1 MSDPHPAEDLL
12 RPTLADT
19 ESPVALYSLQAFCLT
34 AFFGGPFAAVGFWG
48 LNAHRVGRIRQE
60 LPWMLAFAALT
71 FAVLA
76 ALELWLPSAEGRPM
90 SFTERVL
97 VRLYALGIVGVAWLR
112 WRARYRAMQ
121 ITGLDSPNGTVPS
134 IACIVV
140 GVALYVFAA
149 EWIHGRVH
157 A

>member
-1 MSDPHPAEDLL
+1 MRDPHPAEDLL

-19 ESPVALYSLQAFCLT
+19 EAPVALYSLQAFYLT
-34 AFFGGPFAAVGFWG
+34 GFFGGPFAAVAFWG
-48 LNAHRVGRIRQE
+48 LNAQRLGRLRRE
-60 LPWMLAFAALT
+60 LPWLLLFTLLT
-71 FAVLA
+71 FAVLV
-76 ALELWLPSAEGRPM
+76 ALELWLPSAGGRPI

-97 VRLYALGIVGVAWLR
+97 VRLYALGIVGTAWFR

-121 ITGLDSPNGTVPS
+121 VTGLQSPNGTLPA
-134 IACIVV
+134 IACILLGVV
-140 GVALYVFAA
+140 LYILAA